1 MSETLEETLDLN
13 IGEYDTVWEMVT
25 AMTREVLDNTKE
37 KDRQDRA
44 LNLAMR
50 GMQIGALQDIAR
62 GLALL
67 AQKEN

>member
-1 MSETLEETLDLN
+1 MSETLAETLDLN
-13 IGEYDTVWEMVT
+13 IGEYESVWDMVT
-25 AMTREVLDNTKE
+25 DMTREVLDNTKE
-37 KDRQDRA
+37 KDRQGRA

>member
-1 MSETLEETLDLN
+1 MSETLAETLNLN
-13 IGEYDTVWEMVT
+13 IGEYDDVWDTVT
-25 AMTREVLDNTKE
+25 DLTQQVLDNTKE
-37 KDRQDRA
+37 EDRLDRA

-62 GLALL
+62 GLALI